1 MSEPSVTIAT
11 KPDPLLAGPH
21 DTCVRCGR
29 PTPVGVSLCE
39 EDNPGR
45 IRGPSATQMHGT
57 IFIGVVV
64 GFVLLAAA
72 ARYSVAGIGPF
83 EARLESANVGSGG
96 AIEVVLAVTNSG
108 TREAIST
115 CRLTRDGLPRDDDP
129 VFRTEPIPS
138 GQTRSYTRTIE
149 QPAPPAL
156 PFAIGRV
163 VPLCR

>member
-1 MSEPSVTIAT
+1 MSEPSASTAT
-11 KPDPLLAGPH
+11 SPDPLLTGAH

-29 PTPVGVSLCE
+29 PTPVGVALCE
-39 EDNPGR
+39 DDNPGR

-64 GFVLLAAA
+64 GFILLAAA

-83 EARLESANVGSGG
+83 AARLESASQGSGG
-96 AIEVVLAVTNSG
+96 AIEVVLSVTNSG

-129 VFRTEPIPS
+129 VFRTEAIPP
-138 GQTRSYTRTIE
+138 GQTRFYTRTIE
-149 QPAPPAL
+149 QPAPPGL

>member
-1 MSEPSVTIAT
+1 MPEPSAAT
-11 KPDPLLAGPH
+11 TTTADALLAGPH

-29 PTPVGVSLCE
+29 PTPVGVALCE

-45 IRGPSATQMHGT
+45 IGGPSATQMHGT

-64 GFVLLAAA
+64 GFVLLAAV

-83 EARLESANVGSGG
+83 EARLESAVQGSGG

-129 VFRTEPIPS
+129 VFRTDTIPP
-138 GQTRSYTRTIE
+138 GQTRSYMRTIE
-149 QPAPPAL
+149 QPEPPAL
-156 PFAIGRV
+156 PFAVGRV
-163 VPLCR
+163 VALCR